1 MKKNYYYS
9 FVLLALLGMASPQ
22 SAFADKEGIHQ
33 TVQQTKKVTG
43 KVITATGEPVI
54 GAAVVVKGTSTGA
67 VTDIDGNFTVD
78 AAPGSILEISFIGYE
93 TFKLKV
99 GAANNYNVTLQ
110 EDSETLD
117 EVVVTALGIKKDRKS
132 LGYAVDDMKSE
143 ELMKN
148 KSANAINSLAGKVA
162 GVTITQTSGAAGS
175 GSQIILRGGTSLER
189 DNQPLFVVDGVI
201 YDNSTSVVGNS
212 AYDGMTA
219 SATTNANRVMD
230 INPEDI
236 ESMSIL
242 KGPAASALYGSRAAS
257 GVVLITTKK
266 GKEGNVEVNLSA
278 KYLTSWVKTLPK
290 TQTKYK
296 RGYYNGLDENGQA
309 VVDDYTTNSWGEAFG
324 PNEQVYD
331 NVGDFF
337 KGSGAWD
344 TNLSISGGNKTG
356 NFFLSG
362 SFYDQDGI
370 IPTTGYTKTTFR
382 FNAEQK
388 WKMFTFNGNVAYSQA
403 RTDKTLTSAGLYGSG
418 GSGSMTALYGWS
430 RSDDM
435 KHYLNEDGSKYRMF
449 EGRQE
454 LSSDV
459 ENPYWMLDN
468 YKMDDSTE
476 RFTGS
481 FSVKADIT
489 DWWWISYRMGID
501 SYTTENAN
509 RIGEGAAVKLLWQ
522 NGMMSENSL
531 RYQYLSTNLMTNFNK
546 QFGDFNFNL
555 MLGTATDDTK
565 STRNYRYGWNFVIPG
580 FYSFGNIANED
591 KFFVTNYSRHRLV
604 GVYGEFRADWK
615 NTIFATVTGRND
627 WSSTLPKESR
637 SFFYPSVSGAIV
649 FSQFLQDR
657 EVIDDSILSFGKLR
671 VSWAKVGKDAG
682 AYVTNTYLGSA
693 ATFLGDVTG
702 YGTSWSRGNPIL
714 EPEMTE
720 STEIGLELRFFKNR
734 FKVDYAYYTNNS
746 LNQIISPRG
755 PQSTGF
761 IFCSQN
767 IGDVYNKGM
776 ELTIGGTPVQT
787 KDFTWD
793 TSINIYGNRGTVK
806 NLPVGTDVLYV
817 TDAQFGGAQA
827 ASFNNG
833 AFLGISGYH
842 WKYND
847 EGKVILDKYGMPTY
861 DASTKYCIGNRE
873 PKFQGGFNNTLTWK
887 NWTFNMAWEFR
898 VGGDIYNGT
907 DYYLVGKG
915 MSDLTENRESLTLTG
930 VQADGNGGYKDVVYT
945 FNANENYDMNGATI
959 SGKEVIQKYYTDY
972 YYREGSNYITK
983 VNSLRLRTL
992 SLNYDVPKSF
1002 LKKLSIK
1009 RASLTATANNLL
1021 LFTNYRGDP
1030 EASAAGS
1037 GVSGSGGVGIDY
1049 CCVPATASFAFG
1061 VNLTF

>member
-67 VTDIDGNFTVD
+67 VTDIDGNFTVQ
-78 AAPGSILEISFIGYE
+78 AAQGSILEISYIGYE

-99 GAANNYNVTLQ
+99 GAGNNYNVTLQ